1 MTTARALL
9 IFVLAAATGVTT
21 AMDESIITIGAS
33 PSRFEVEVGNRP
45 VNEALKIFNY
55 GRETARIQVSVNS
68 WTLDERNE
76 VQVTAP
82 TEQSL
87 DQWMIVSPMAFEVAP
102 GSFQTVRFSIRP
114 RVEPAPGEHRA
125 MIYLQQQPTRDV
137 VDGKTI
143 DVIGRVGVAVYAYVG
158 DVERVGQLHDVQVQ
172 PDGELQLASFDISS
186 IGSAHVRM
194 SGQYTIWPADLY
206 TVDEGEESGD
216 ESATGN
222 DLVLP
227 EGALSVGWLPPSP
240 VLPDARR
247 RLPMRF
253 GQDLPA
259 GDYVLDVRGDLAG
272 APLRM
277 GIPFSISD
285 ATSEEIVSN

>member
-1 MTTARALL
+1 MTAPRALL
-9 IFVLAAATGVTT
+9 FVILAAATGFAA
-21 AMDESIITIGAS
+21 AMDASIITIGAS
-33 PSRFEVEVGNRP
+33 PSRFELEIGNRP

-55 GRETARIQVSVNS
+55 GSETARIQVSVNS

-76 VQVTAP
+76 VQLTAP
-82 TEQSL
+82 TEQAL
-87 DQWMIVSPMAFEVAP
+87 DQWMIISPMAFEVPP

-114 RVEPAPGEHRA
+114 RVEPHPGEHRA
-125 MIYLQQQPTRDV
+125 MIYLQQQPTEGV
-137 VDGKTI
+137 VEGKTI
-143 DVIGRVGVAVYAYVG
+143 NIIGRVGVAVYAYVG
-158 DVERVGQLHDVQVQ
+158 DVERVGRLHDVEVH

-186 IGSAHVRM
+186 SGTAHVRM
-194 SGQYTIWPADLY
+194 SGQYTIWPANLY
-206 TVDEGEESGD
+206 STEEQA
-216 ESATGN
+216 ESEEPAGN

-227 EGALSVGWLPPSP
+227 EGALAVGWLPPNP

-259 GDYVLDVRGDLAG
+259 GDYVFDVRGELG
-272 APLRM
+272 GEQMRM
-277 GIPFSISD
+277 GVPFSISD